1 MKRKMTICAL
11 LIACLTLA
19 GLSTYAYFTDD
30 ATARNVITAGN
41 LKIELQEMS
50 IPVDGGDPVAFEDV
64 VGVMPGED
72 VSKIVSVKNT
82 GDKPAYVRVSVDKVL
97 TLAEGVEGT
106 PDQSLVTC
114 DFNTTDWTEVEGYYY
129 YKRPLAAGAETE
141 PVFENVSFDPNMGN
155 MYQNSKV
162 VITVDAYATQVDNN
176 GGNVFEAQGWPEV

>member
-41 LKIELQEMS
+41 LEIELQEMS

-72 VSKIVSVKNT
+72 VS
-82 GDKPAYVRVSVDKVL
+82 
-97 TLAEGVEGT
+97 
-106 PDQSLVTC
+106 
-114 DFNTTDWTEVEGYYY
+114 
-129 YKRPLAAGAETE
+129 
-141 PVFENVSFDPNMGN
+141 
-155 MYQNSKV
+155 
-162 VITVDAYATQVDNN
+162 
-176 GGNVFEAQGWPEV
+176 